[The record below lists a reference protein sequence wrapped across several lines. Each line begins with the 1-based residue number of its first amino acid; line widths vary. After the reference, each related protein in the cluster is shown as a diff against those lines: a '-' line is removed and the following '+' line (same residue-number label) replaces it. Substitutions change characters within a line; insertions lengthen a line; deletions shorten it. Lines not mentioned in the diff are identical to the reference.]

1 MSSQDARA
9 PEYKAADRRTQD
21 QPVVPAERTRQA
33 VKGHNARYVL
43 GFGLLAIVIAFAIV
57 YVAYFA

>member
-1 MSSQDARA
+1 VNSQDARA

-21 QPVVPAERTRQA
+21 QPVIPAERTRQA

-43 GFGLLAIVIAFAIV
+43 GFSLLAIIVAFAIV
-57 YVAYFA
+57 YAVYFI